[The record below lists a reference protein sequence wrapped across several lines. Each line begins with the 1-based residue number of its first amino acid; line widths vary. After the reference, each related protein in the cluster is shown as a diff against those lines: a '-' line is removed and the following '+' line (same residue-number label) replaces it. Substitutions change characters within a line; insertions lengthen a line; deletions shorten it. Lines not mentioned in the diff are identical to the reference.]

1 MRWNIVH
8 PYLRMPLG
16 TALAALLVAGC
27 SDGPIPEMRSLN
39 PFIRQQWEEDE
50 QQIATYHRRA
60 SDLAALR
67 SQAPNMPADQ
77 QASAAAELAQRLKDE
92 SSPVMRAELVR
103 ALGEFGNPAAGSA
116 VVAAMSDESS
126 HVRIAASKALGRRPT
141 QEGFVVLAQ
150 AVADD
155 SNQDVRIAAA
165 RELQRFKNF
174 DTPPAL
180 RPALDDN
187 DPALQLAAMQSLQ
200 SLTGHAEYGNSVAT
214 WREYL
219 DGNDPAPPPGPTLV
233 DRWQQLW
240 SWF

>member
-1 MRWNIVH
+1 MPWNTLPFCRQLPLIVA
-8 PYLRMPLG
+8 LG
-16 TALAALLVAGC
+16 ALFAAGC

-39 PFIRQQWEEDE
+39 PFVRQQWEEDE
-50 QQIATYHRRA
+50 QLIATFHRRA

-67 SQAPNMPADQ
+67 AQAPGMPADQ
-77 QASAAAELAQRLKDE
+77 QASAATELAQRLNDE
-92 SSPVMRAELVR
+92 KSPVMRAELVR
-103 ALGEFGNPAAGSA
+103 ALGEFGVPAARSA

-126 HVRIAASKALGRRPT
+126 QVRLAASKALGRQPT
-141 QEGFVVLAQ
+141 QEGFAALSR
-150 AVADD
+150 AVAED

-165 RELQRFKNF
+165 RELHHFKEF
-174 DTPPAL
+174 DAPPAL

-200 SLTGHAEYGNSVAT
+200 SLTGRTEYGNSVAT

-219 DGNDPAPPPGPTLV
+219 EGNDPAPPPGPSLA

-240 SWF
+240 GWF